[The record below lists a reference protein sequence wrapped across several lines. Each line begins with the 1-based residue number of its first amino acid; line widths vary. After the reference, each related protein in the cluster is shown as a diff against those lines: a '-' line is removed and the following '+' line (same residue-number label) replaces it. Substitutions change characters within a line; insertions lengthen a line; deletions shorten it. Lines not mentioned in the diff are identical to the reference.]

1 MENEMQ
7 KLAFLTEHVRNL
19 QASQIA
25 ELTAPELACVID
37 DLAEQRAALVLIE
50 DKVRAALDLKY
61 AARAKQRRAEEGKD
75 TGTVRFED
83 NGFVVIAELPKR
95 VKWDQDKL
103 RHAGEVIRTGWG
115 DDPADYIK
123 TKLEVSETAYANW
136 PRPVRELFTPARTVE
151 TGRPVYR
158 IKTPHE
164 ANAEVAAA

>member
-1 MENEMQ
+1 MQ
-7 KLAFLTEHVRNL
+7 KLAFLTDHVRNL

-25 ELTAPELACVID
+25 ELTTPELACVID

-61 AARAKQRRAEEGKD
+61 GGRAKQRRAEEGKD

-123 TKLEVSETAYANW
+123 TKLEVSESAYANW
-136 PRPVRELFTPARTVE
+136 PRPVRELFTPARTIE
-151 TGRPVYR
+151 TGKPVYR

>member
-1 MENEMQ
+1 MQ

-19 QASQIA
+19 PASQIA
-25 ELTAPELACVID
+25 ELTAPELACIID
-37 DLAEQRAALVLIE
+37 DLAEQRAALSLVE
-50 DKVRAALDLKY
+50 DRVRAALDLKY
-61 AARAKQRRAEEGKD
+61 GTRAKQRRAEEGKN

-103 RHAGEVIRTGWG
+103 KHAGEVIRTGWG

-123 TKLEVSETAYANW
+123 TKLEVSEAAYANW

-151 TGRPVYR
+151 TGKPVYR
-158 IKTPHE
+158 IKTAHE
-164 ANAEVAAA
+164 ANDEQAAA

>member
-1 MENEMQ
+1 MQ
-7 KLAFLTEHVRNL
+7 KFAFLTEHVRSL
-19 QASQIA
+19 PVSQIA
-25 ELTAPELACVID
+25 ELSAPELACVLD
-37 DLAEQRAALVLIE
+37 DLAEQRAAFVLIE

-61 AARAKQRRAEEGKD
+61 GARAKQRRAEEAKD

-103 RHAGEVIRTGWG
+103 RHAGEVIRSGWG

-123 TKLEVSETAYANW
+123 VKLEVSETAYANW

-158 IKTPHE
+158 IKAPHE
-164 ANAEVAAA
+164 AEAEAA